1 MAKAISTASSST
13 CTWLILC
20 VWVDEAPRFL
30 GFAVAFE
37 GNWSVKVTCLP
48 FFLSSDGRLS

>member
-1 MAKAISTASSST
+1 MANDVSMASMSM

-20 VWVDEAPRFL
+20 VWVDEAPWFL
-30 GFAVAFE
+30 GFSVACE

-48 FFLSSDGRLS
+48 FLSVVG